1 MTVPKLLFLKFPK
14 KYIYKTREGKIK
26 EQDDAIPHA
35 SLSPMHLHS
44 PSLLLCYN
52 TLVGLEELLGTVET
66 RVSMMN
72 SALLS
77 LHRLE
82 SCKHPQPPLESTNED
97 PKETNRHFWGTQ
109 LELELCSTARYGS
122 NLLIQL
128 KTETWIMV

>member
-66 RVSMMN
+66 WVSMMN

-97 PKETNRHFWGTQ
+97 PKETNKDISGGH
-109 LELELCSTARYGS
+109 S
-122 NLLIQL
+122 
-128 KTETWIMV
+128 